1 MKKIVFISGATSGI
15 GLACAEKFGA
25 QGFDLIINGRRK
37 ERLEEYGNELRQKY
51 DIEVL
56 EAVFDVQVKQD
67 VFNFFDLLPG
77 RWRDI
82 DILIN
87 NAGLA
92 LGRDSFHEAEVEDW
106 ETMINTNITGLLY
119 VTKAAVPFMVEKNT
133 GHIINIGSVAAKDIY
148 EKGNVYCASKAAVDA
163 LSKSMRIDLL
173 KHGIK
178 VTAIHPGA
186 VETEFAEIR
195 FKGDK
200 NKAAATYNGFI
211 PLTAADIADS
221 IFYAATLPPNVCI
234 NELVIT
240 CLAQA
245 DALHFY
251 KKA

>member
-15 GLACAEKFGA
+15 GLACAEKFA
-25 QGFDLIINGRRK
+25 AAGFDLIINGRRK
-37 ERLEEYGNELRQKY
+37 ERLETLGNELREKY
-51 DIEVL
+51 NIEVI
-56 EAVFDVQVKQD
+56 EAIFDVQVKED
-67 VFNFFDLLPG
+67 VFNFFHLLPG

-92 LGRDSFHEAEVEDW
+92 LGRESFDEGEVEDW
-106 ETMINTNITGLLY
+106 QTMVNTNITGLLY
-119 VTKAAVPFMVEKNT
+119 VTKAIVPFMTEKNS

-173 KHGIK
+173 KYGIK

-186 VETEFAEIR
+186 VETEFAEVR

-200 NKAAATYNGFI
+200 SKAAATYNGFT
-211 PLTAADIADS
+211 PLTAAGIADS
-221 IFYAATLPPNVCI
+221 IFYTATLPPNVCI